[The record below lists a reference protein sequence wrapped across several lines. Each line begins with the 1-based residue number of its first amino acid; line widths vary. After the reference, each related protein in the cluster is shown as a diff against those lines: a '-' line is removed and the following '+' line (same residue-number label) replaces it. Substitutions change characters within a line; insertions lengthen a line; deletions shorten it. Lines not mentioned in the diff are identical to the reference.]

1 MFIIFS
7 QVSNYMQ
14 YTISVTILY
23 ISIVQQQMPNIRR
36 LMIAEIMEQKLL
48 HCKNYVVVLTT

>member
-14 YTISVTILY
+14 YTISVTMLY
-23 ISIVQQQMPNIRR
+23 ISIVQQQMPNIQR

-48 HCKNYVVVLTT
+48 